1 MDVID
6 LLHIRKQAGLTQE
19 QVADA
24 LKLSQSQVSRY
35 EADPEDVPVKI
46 VRAWAALCGDVQKT
60 AGFSL
65 PDNKRQPLDDALQS
79 VYGWFKYAPSITGD
93 GLPNLT
99 QMLESI
105 KVIGRKPRIAVAG
118 KFDAGKSTL
127 LNYLLGGKALPAS
140 FQPTTSLLC
149 QIKHIS
155 DKPVWQTEPAAL
167 FKAGYDIND
176 PANKENF
183 DNHKLFVGDTSIL
196 QKYAQHT
203 DRLIDDEKPVVA
215 VPDAMYAVIY
225 LDSPILTAVDLIDLP
240 GYGNDQKDT
249 EKAEIAQYIA
259 DALIYLSPYSGFLGS
274 EDLLYL
280 PVLMDK
286 LTPIVVDGKTET
298 LANLFVVCTHI
309 HSIVPDTQ
317 ATRKEVLDEILD
329 KSVKRI
335 GPALEG
341 AMKTASARWEAK
353 IDTAVVRKRMFGFAV
368 DANAAEIRAEF
379 LNELSRYAGD
389 VMPRFTLENLIKVMT
404 VAKGKELTAI
414 SGLIKQLSQSLED
427 RAAAEKDVKEMREKK
442 DITKTRFKSEFNRLS
457 LLIDECLGKSKIA
470 TKTKY
475 DKFVNVPY
483 IENLIRTSY
492 NDKKDAQKYVSNIIL
507 DRFKREVNEEVSVI
521 SSKFNDDL
529 NGVLDTLSNA
539 TSPAG
544 STLSFDAKSAFL
556 SALAGMS
563 ATGALAGWAA
573 VVAGGSNLGGYI
585 LAAKIVGWLTAL
597 GIPVGGPTVVMSTI
611 AALGGPVMVAVGLGT
626 LLAGGL
632 YALFGADWQ
641 TRLARKLVEQ
651 FKDQEVLSTFDKS
664 IKQYWVDTKVAL
676 EQSMDE
682 TLQAYEK
689 FIQDRAEILSLD
701 KNAVL
706 KRIDDAKQ
714 VEAFFRMEPK
724 LPASL

>member
-6 LLHIRKQAGLTQE
+6 LLHMRKQAGLTQE
-19 QVADA
+19 QVAGA

-35 EADPEDVPVKI
+35 EADPDDVPVKI
-46 VRAWAALCGDVQKT
+46 VRAWAAFCGDVQKT

-65 PDNKRQPLDDALQS
+65 SDNKRQPLTDVLES
-79 VYGWFKYAPSITGD
+79 VYGWFNYAPSVRGD

-118 KFDAGKSTL
+118 KFDAGKSSL

-149 QIKHIS
+149 QIKHIC

-176 PANKENF
+176 PANKANF

-203 DRLIDDEKPVVA
+203 HRLIDDEKPVVA
-215 VPDAMYAVIY
+215 VPDAVYAVIY

-240 GYGNDQKDT
+240 GYGNDKKDT
-249 EKAEIAQYIA
+249 EKAEIAQCIA

-309 HSIVPDTQ
+309 HSIVSDTQ
-317 ATRKEVLDEILD
+317 TRKEIVDEILD

-341 AMKTASARWEAK
+341 AMKTASVRWETK
-353 IDTAVVRKRMFGFAV
+353 VDTAVIRKRMFGFAV
-368 DANAAEIRAEF
+368 DPNVAEIRAEF

-389 VMPRFTLENLIKVMT
+389 VMPRFTLENLIKVLS
-404 VAKGKELTAI
+404 VAKAKELTAI

-442 DITKTRFKSEFNRLS
+442 DITKARFNSEFTRLS
-457 LLIDECLGKSKIA
+457 LLIDESLDKSKVA
-470 TKTKY
+470 TKTNY
-475 DKFVNVPY
+475 DKFVNVTY

-492 NDKKDAQKYVSNIIL
+492 NDKKDAQKYVPNIIL
-507 DRFKREVNEEVSVI
+507 DRFKREVNEDVSVI

-539 TSPAG
+539 ASPTGAP
-544 STLSFDAKSAFL
+544 LIFDAKSAFL
-556 SALAGMS
+556 SALTGMS

-585 LAAKIVGWLTAL
+585 LAAKIVGWLTAM
-597 GIPVGGPTVVMSTI
+597 GIPVAGPTVVMSTI
-611 AALGGPVMVAVGLGT
+611 AALGGPVTIAIGLGA
-626 LLAGGL
+626 LLAAGL

-641 TRLARKLVEQ
+641 TRLARKLVDE
-651 FKDQEVLSTFDKS
+651 FKGQNVLSTFDKS

-676 EQSMDE
+676 KQSMDE
-682 TLQAYEK
+682 TIQAYEK

-701 KNAVL
+701 KDVVL